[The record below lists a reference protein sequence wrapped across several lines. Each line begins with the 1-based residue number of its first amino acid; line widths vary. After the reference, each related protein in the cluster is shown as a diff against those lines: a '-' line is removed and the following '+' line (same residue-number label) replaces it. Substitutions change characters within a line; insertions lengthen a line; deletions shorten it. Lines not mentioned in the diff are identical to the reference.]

1 MVTGFIPT
9 LRNLL
14 RICSQG
20 KINIQLHQMTAPRLK
35 QNDHWNSANYIVRL
49 VQTRRLTS
57 KMTTGKEKI
66 DILLCTEQQ
75 YISSAIDRVF
85 VIHNLEQTPPLFFLS
100 SFFFFFFF
108 PWFLHFTFSLMNMKI
123 PKTLELCKTSKIVSS
138 CTNKQLVPLLL
149 WGAQQAR
156 GSGTGS
162 RLVTGPPET
171 FKDAKRQDNRAI
183 MGLDFTILGTIANCL
198 PALLS

>member
-1 MVTGFIPT
+1 
-9 LRNLL
+9 
-14 RICSQG
+14 
-20 KINIQLHQMTAPRLK
+20 MTAPRLK

-66 DILLCTEQQ
+66 DILLCTELQC
-75 YISSAIDRVF
+75 ISSAIDRVF
-85 VIHNLEQTPPLFFLS
+85 VIHNLEQTPPHFFLS
-100 SFFFFFFF
+100 FFFLFFFFFF

-138 CTNKQLVPLLL
+138 CTNKQLVPLLQ

>member
-1 MVTGFIPT
+1 
-9 LRNLL
+9 
-14 RICSQG
+14 
-20 KINIQLHQMTAPRLK
+20 MTAPRLK

-100 SFFFFFFF
+100 SFFFFFSLDFF
-108 PWFLHFTFSLMNMKI
+108 ILPSLSWTWRYRKPWNFVKLPKLFPPVQTNNSCHFFYEGLSKRVA
-123 PKTLELCKTSKIVSS
+123 LELAAAL
-138 CTNKQLVPLLL
+138 QLVPQKL
-149 WGAQQAR
+149 
-156 GSGTGS
+156 S
-162 RLVTGPPET
+162 RMQKGRIT
-171 FKDAKRQDNRAI
+171 
-183 MGLDFTILGTIANCL
+183 
-198 PALLS
+198 ALSWDWISPS

>member
-1 MVTGFIPT
+1 MVTGVLYQHFET
-9 LRNLL
+9 SLEFVAKEKSTSNRNL
-14 RICSQG
+14 
-20 KINIQLHQMTAPRLK
+20 HQWHAAPRLK
-35 QNDHWNSANYIVRL
+35 QNDHWNSAKYIVRL

-66 DILLCTEQQ
+66 DIML
-75 YISSAIDRVF
+75 
-85 VIHNLEQTPPLFFLS
+85 HFLS
-100 SFFFFFFF
+100 HWQSVCYTQPWTNAGAFSFFFFFLFFLFF
-108 PWFLHFTFSLMNMKI
+108 PWFLHFTFALMNMKI

-198 PALLS
+198 RALLS